1 MEIEE
6 RIISEI
12 EKSFDEIEGNDDK
25 ELFEKINEIF
35 IYKSVKLTEDKEFL
49 FKDAVI
55 QVENK
60 LYDIVKK

>member
-12 EKSFDEIEGNDDK
+12 EKSFDEIEGKDEK
-25 ELFEKINEIF
+25 ELMIIVNKLF

-49 FKDAVI
+49 LKDAVNQI
-55 QVENK
+55 ENK
-60 LYDIVKK
+60 LFDIIK